1 MNISKLTPASRCL
14 VWALVLCSTGLAA
27 APCDTNATPVI
38 ALSITATEVRVADR
52 TLRIQV
58 GPEGCV
64 LIHRPSYF
72 KNAGHY
78 RLQLTTAEF
87 TRLTQQVS
95 PALRST
101 DATGLRQRIAGAERS
116 RAVEDAASPRSFTER
131 RFQVM
136 DADHY
141 VLETRIQGAAPSK
154 LTFDGL
160 PAYAENYP
168 EVPEL
173 QELSHLIDELQ
184 QMAMRRDAEIATAVS
199 P

>member
-1 MNISKLTPASRCL
+1 MNTNKLTPASRCL
-14 VWALVLCSTGLAA
+14 VWALVLCSGGLSA
-27 APCDTNATPVI
+27 APCDTDATPVI

-72 KNAGHY
+72 KNAGPY

-101 DATGLRQRIAGAERS
+101 DATGLRQRITGAERR
-116 RAVEDAASPRSFTER
+116 RAVEDAASPRSER

-136 DADHY
+136 DADRY

-154 LTFDGL
+154 LTFDGI

-168 EVPEL
+168 DVPEL
-173 QELSHLIDELQ
+173 QELRQLIDELQ
-184 QMAMRRDAEIATAVS
+184 QMAMRRDAEIATAVA